1 MAFCPV
7 WSPTDAGEH
16 PPAETSL
23 GSYSASYPEKG
34 PMEET
39 KTRRRPPRHVPGSS
53 SRPRPARRERLKT
66 DVCVIGGGISGLTA
80 ALLLT
85 RAGKHVTV
93 LDHRERELE
102 AHETLGL
109 LSHRVGGGFASLVRT
124 HGLGVAQALA
134 TSTSRAIA
142 TVRELGREMG
152 GCNYQRISGF
162 LFDER
167 EDALRAL
174 REECDAARAVGLKS
188 QVTRE
193 VPLPSRTAGGVLFPG
208 QAEFS
213 PVLFLEGLRRLALAA
228 GCVLLSESRIQSL
241 SEGEPCI
248 VRMLDETEV
257 RATSVFLAAQ
267 QPFLKFPFLAGLA
280 SRQRKAVAVRHE
292 DLTPSVFWNADSGF
306 QQLHASAQCGR
317 GAAFFSSED
326 DRGTGYNRLV
336 QNVCRR
342 LGRATIEVL
351 SVGATDV
358 MNPTSGLPLIRWRRP
373 NSPVFVATGFGHN
386 VWTLSVVAALAFTD
400 AVLARFNPH
409 ADASRIQSPA
419 A

>member
-7 WSPTDAGEH
+7 WSPTDAAEH

-34 PMEET
+34 TMEEA
-39 KTRRRPPRHVPGSS
+39 KTRRRLPRHLAASS
-53 SRPRPARRERLKT
+53 SRHRSARRECIET
-66 DVCVIGGGISGLTA
+66 DVFISGDGISGLTA

-93 LDHRERELE
+93 LAHRERDLE
-102 AHETLGL
+102 AHQTLGV
-109 LSHRVGGGFASLVRT
+109 LSQRVGGGFAPLVRT
-124 HGLGVAQALA
+124 HGLGVAQTLA

-152 GCNYQRISGF
+152 GCNFQRISGF

-174 REECDAARAVGLKS
+174 REECDAARAVGLKTK
-188 QVTRE
+188 VTRD
-193 VPLPSRTAGGVLFPG
+193 VPLPSPTAGGVLFPG

-213 PVLFLEGLRRLALAA
+213 PALFLEGLRRLVLAA

-248 VRMLDETEV
+248 VRTLGETEV

-280 SRQRKAVAVRHE
+280 PRKRKVVAVRHE
-292 DLTPSVFWNADSGF
+292 ELSPSVFWNADLGF
-306 QQLHASAQCGR
+306 HQLHASAQSGR
-317 GAAFFSSED
+317 SEAFFSSDD

-336 QNVCRR
+336 ENVCRR
-342 LGRATIEVL
+342 LRRTTIEVL

-358 MNPTSGLPLIRWRRP
+358 MYPTSGLPLIRWRRP
-373 NSPVFVATGFGHN
+373 NSSVFVATGFGHN

-400 AVLARFNPH
+400 AVLARFNSH
-409 ADASRIQSPA
+409 ADASHIQSPA